1 MKLLH
6 PDPSNPPSTAPYFK
20 FYAEKWDH
28 EYARN
33 VLLHFINQKKLNKTL
48 DKWLEKHYPDE
59 RD

>member
-1 MKLLH
+1 MKA
-6 PDPSNPPSTAPYFK
+6 PDPSNPPATAPYHK
-20 FYAEKWDH
+20 FWSEKWDH

-48 DKWLEKHYPDE
+48 DKWLEKYYPDD